1 MKRHFDFTLIELLVV
16 IAIIAILAS
25 MLLPA
30 LQQARDRAAGTK
42 CLNNMKT
49 LGNAVAFYLQDNN
62 GWFPGYWNGGSPYHT
77 FRSGFY
83 SSRIRPSASDDK
95 DYGNMCSYLNVDQ
108 PGMIFSYY
116 KAYDGKEYLCR
127 YACPKL
133 QASPLVTATY
143 SDRRYGLGM
152 TTDGGSS
159 KSYLYTGKV
168 KAVRLR
174 RPAGY
179 CPYVEAEFADMNTV
193 WYKGESFAGNP
204 MPRSIAY
211 RHGAGG
217 NPSATMVFGDFHG
230 EMRNKFSIPAQ
241 WNGGGNTSYGVFWNP
256 WPVPDKEDKYF

>member
-1 MKRHFDFTLIELLVV
+1 MKRHLSFTLIELLVV

-42 CLNNMKT
+42 CLNNMKA
-49 LGNAVAFYLQDNN
+49 LGGAVSFYIQDQN
-62 GWFPGYWNGGSPYHT
+62 GWFPGYWNGGSGKQT
-77 FRSGFY
+77 WRNGFY
-83 SSRIRPSASDDK
+83 STRLRPSPTDK
-95 DYGNMCSYLNVDQ
+95 GDYGYLCSYLGLNQVGLLFSFYQ
-108 PGMIFSYY
+108 PASGAPS
-116 KAYDGKEYLCR
+116 LCR

-133 QASPLVTATY
+133 PAKPLVSETY
-143 SDRRYGLGM
+143 ADRRYGLGM

-159 KSYLYTGKV
+159 QSYLYKGKV

-179 CPYVEAEFADMNTV
+179 CPYVEAEFADVNTI

-211 RHGAGG
+211 RHGAGS
-217 NPSATMVFGDFHG
+217 NPAATMVFGDFHC
-230 EMRNKFSIPAQ
+230 EMRNKYSIPAQ
-241 WNGGGNTSYGVFWNP
+241 WSGGGNTSYGVFWNP